1 MFPKLNTLK
10 KFFKYGNIV
19 NYALLYV
26 HKKNIYLFN
35 GLAQKNIYVNF
46 VRVHRRAHKNWFPY
60 TVHKVQAFLAFT
72 RRCTLCTAAGS
83 GCGVH
88 VVYRVARYD
97 LLGRKLCQGFPSKD
111 DNCKT
116 VLFKRIFNEDH
127 CLRLRWL
134 LFSMI

>member
-1 MFPKLNTLK
+1 MYTL
-10 KFFKYGNIV
+10 IL
-19 NYALLYV
+19 YA
-26 HKKNIYLFN
+26 
-35 GLAQKNIYVNF
+35 
-46 VRVHRRAHKNWFPY
+46 Y
-60 TVHKVQAFLAFT
+60 TVVYTKTGSSIPYAKYRLFLYGS
-72 RRCTLCTAAGS
+72 GS

-127 CLRLRWL
+127 C
-134 LFSMI
+134 